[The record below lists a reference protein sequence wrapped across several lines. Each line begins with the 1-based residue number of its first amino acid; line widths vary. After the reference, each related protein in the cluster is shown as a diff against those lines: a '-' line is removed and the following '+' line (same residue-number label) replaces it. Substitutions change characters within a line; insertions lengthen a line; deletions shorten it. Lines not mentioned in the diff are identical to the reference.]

1 MDTKLPASQYA
12 VQLVGPSELT
22 LNQDKPVYTP
32 GPTQI
37 VVRVDAVGLCFSD
50 LKLLKQFSE
59 HARKT
64 EVLCGIEPSIL
75 EDIPSYKPDGD
86 PTVPGHETTG
96 TIVAV
101 GNEVKHYQAGQ
112 RILVQTDYRW
122 LPTAGSNASF
132 GYNFEGGLQQ
142 YVLLD
147 ERVIIDPV
155 SGDAFLIPVPDS
167 LSHAAV
173 GLVEPWACVESAYI
187 TEERNTVLPGG
198 KLLVVTESG
207 YTVSDLTK
215 CLGPEGAPASVT
227 LYAAQSSE
235 TNQLSALGCPVQ
247 EVTSLDKLPD
257 AGFDDII
264 YFGASKA
271 SLDVLNDKLA
281 PSGIMN
287 VVLAGQSIGEEVLV
301 GVGRI
306 HYGLCRWIGTTSA
319 DAADSY
325 QYIPPTGEV
334 RDQEKAIVIGAAGP
348 MGQMHTIR
356 LICSGKQDISV
367 TATDFDNERLQT
379 LHGMAHGVAQKLGV
393 NLRLINPQEE
403 PLNETFGYYAL
414 MAPIGALVAQA
425 VTQSQDRT
433 IINVFAGIPGP
444 VKQLLDMDTY
454 IKNHCFMIGTS
465 GSRFSDMMIVLNKAI
480 DGQLNT
486 NCSVSAVTG
495 MAGAIDGIKAV
506 EDRTIAGKI
515 VVYPALR
522 NMPLINLTDLGEI
535 YPTVAEKLDGLL
547 WTKAA
552 EEELLRVAQ

>member
-1 MDTKLPASQYA
+1 MDSKLPATQYA
-12 VQLVGPSELT
+12 VQLIGPSELI
-22 LNQDKPVYTP
+22 LNKEKSISPP
-32 GPTQI
+32 GPYQI
-37 VVRVDAVGLCFSD
+37 VLRVDAVGLCFSD

-64 EVLCGIEPSIL
+64 EILRGIEPSIL
-75 EDIPSYKPDGD
+75 DEIPSYKPDGE

-101 GNEVKHYQAGQ
+101 GPEVKHYQAGQ

-155 SGDAFLIPVPDS
+155 SGDAFLIPVPDT

-187 TEERNTVLPGG
+187 TEERNALLAGG
-198 KLLVVTESG
+198 KLLVAVESG
-207 YTVSDLTK
+207 HAVSDLKK
-215 CLGPEGAPASVT
+215 CLGTEDPPASVT
-227 LYAAQSSE
+227 LYAAESSQ
-235 TNQLSALGCPVQ
+235 TDLVAALGCPV
-247 EVTSLDKLPD
+247 ETVRTLDDLPD

-271 SLDVLNDKLA
+271 ALDLLNDKLA

-287 VVLAGQSIGEEVLV
+287 VVLAGQSIGEDVLV
-301 GVGRI
+301 GVGRV

-319 DAADSY
+319 EAADSY
-325 QYIPPTGEV
+325 QTIPPDGEI
-334 RDQEKAIVIGAAGP
+334 RAQEKAIVIGAAGP

-367 TATDFDNERLQT
+367 TATDFDNERLDT
-379 LHGMAHGVAQKLGV
+379 LRGMAQGFAEKLDV
-393 NLRLINPQEE
+393 DLRLINPQEE
-403 PLNETFGYYAL
+403 PLNETFSYYAL

-425 VTQSQDRT
+425 VAQSRDRC

-465 GSRFSDMMIVLNKAI
+465 GSRFSDMMIVLEKTIA
-480 DGQLNT
+480 GQLNT

-515 VVYPALR
+515 VVYPTLR
-522 NMPLINLTDLGEI
+522 DMPLINLTDLGEI
-535 YPTVAEKLDGLL
+535 YPTVEEKLDGAL

>member
-1 MDTKLPASQYA
+1 MDTKLPAAQCA
-12 VQLVGPSELT
+12 VQLVGPSELK
-22 LNQDKPVYTP
+22 LNRDKPVYTP

-64 EVLCGIEPSIL
+64 EVLRGIEPSIL
-75 EDIPSYKPDGD
+75 EEIPSYKPESE
-86 PTVPGHETTG
+86 PTVPGHEATG

-101 GNEVKHYQAGQ
+101 GADVKRYQVGQ

-147 ERVIIDPV
+147 ERVIVDPV
-155 SGDAFLIPVPDS
+155 SGDAFLIPVPDT

-187 TEERNTVLPGG
+187 TEERQALLPGG
-198 KLLVVTESG
+198 KLLVVVESG
-207 YTVSDLTK
+207 RTVSDLKK
-215 CLGPEGAPASVT
+215 CLGTEGTPASVT
-227 LYAAQSSE
+227 LHAPESSHRD
-235 TNQLSALGCPVQ
+235 QLATLGCPIETV
-247 EVTSLDKLPD
+247 SALDELPD

-271 SLDVLNDKLA
+271 TLDIINDKLGA
-281 PSGIMN
+281 GGIMN
-287 VVLAGQSIGEEVLV
+287 VVLGGHRIDEPVLV

-325 QYIPPTGEV
+325 QTIPANGEI
-334 RDQEKAIVIGAAGP
+334 RAQEKAIVIGAAGP

-356 LICSGKQDISV
+356 LICSGKQDVSV
-367 TATDFDNERLQT
+367 TATDFDNERLAT

-393 NLRLINPQEE
+393 DLRLINPQED
-403 PLNETFGYYAL
+403 PLDETFSYYAL

-425 VTQSQDRT
+425 VAQSQDHT

-515 VVYPALR
+515 VVYPTLCD
-522 NMPLINLTDLGEI
+522 MPLINLPDLAEI
-535 YPTVAEKLDGLL
+535 YPTVAQKLDGAL